1 MTMLRTT
8 AISGP
13 RGLNGWF
20 SWRTA
25 CALTAVAGGSAIVAG
40 AIMPWATAF
49 AGLLPISGLAGLN
62 GRVLLG
68 AGIVIAVAG
77 LVHYGRQDA
86 VSRWLA
92 GLTGCAAL
100 AASGYLLLR
109 LTAILPAVGA
119 SSMAMVHA
127 GPGLWV
133 IIAGSALAFCTMFMP
148 ASAQRELRAPAQAGR
163 GLAAWAADRESAG
176 PRRWLQMALGVAWLA
191 DAALQFQPVM
201 FSRSFVTA
209 TLDPAAMG
217 SPSLVATPVLSYGQ
231 LILHNPVAF
240 NAAFATIQLALGAAL
255 LSRPTARAALAASVV
270 WALTLWWVGEGMGMI
285 FSGSASPLT
294 GAPGAALLY
303 VVVALLAWLPRG
315 GARTSAPDGGVA
327 ANGLLG
333 DRGARLAWFVIWGS
347 AAYFM
352 AMTGR
357 TPGAVRAGITAQASA
372 EPGWIAGL
380 DRAAGAA
387 IGPNS
392 AAVAVAL
399 AVLFGLIA
407 AGIFVRSA
415 RRAVVAAAVLAG
427 VVIWV
432 VGENFG
438 GILTGSGTDPNTGP
452 LLIILALAFWPLA
465 AASQMSRTATARSR
479 SWSGT
484 RLRSG
489 RTGPAGRPGQRRCS
503 RT

>member
-1 MTMLRTT
+1 MTMLPTT
-8 AISGP
+8 AISTPRRLHGP
-13 RGLNGWF
+13 L

-62 GRVLLG
+62 GRVLLA
-68 AGIVIAVAG
+68 AGVMIAVAG
-77 LVHYGRQDA
+77 LVHFGRQDA
-86 VSRWLA
+86 VSRWLV

-119 SSMAMVHA
+119 SSMAMVRA

-133 IIAGSALAFCTMFMP
+133 IIAGGGLAFGTMFMP
-148 ASAQRELRAPAQAGR
+148 ASAQRELRAPARPER
-163 GLAAWAADRESAG
+163 GFAVWAADRESAG
-176 PRRWLQMALGVAWLA
+176 PRRWLQVALGVTWLA

-201 FSRSFVTA
+201 FSRSFATG

-217 SPSLVATPVLSYGQ
+217 SPSFVATPVLSYGQ

-240 NAAFATIQLALGAAL
+240 NAAFATIQLALGVAL
-255 LSRPTARAALAASVV
+255 LSRRTARAALAATAA
-270 WALTLWWVGEGMGMI
+270 WALMLWWVGEGMGMI

-303 VVVALLAWLPRG
+303 VVVALLAWPPRG
-315 GARTSAPDGGVA
+315 GARAATGSRGVA
-327 ANGLLG
+327 ALAPRGTAAGAARSGGAATSGLLG
-333 DRGARLAWFVIWGS
+333 GYGARVAWFAVWGS

-352 AMTGR
+352 AMTAR
-357 TPGAVRAGITAQASA
+357 TPGAVRTGITGQASA

-387 IGPNS
+387 IGS
-392 AAVAVAL
+392 GGAAVAVAL

-407 AGIFVRSA
+407 AGIFVRPA
-415 RRAVVAAAVLAG
+415 TRAVVVAAVLAG
-427 VVIWV
+427 LVIWV
-432 VGENFG
+432 LGENFG
-438 GILTGSGTDPNTGP
+438 GVLSGSGTDPNTGP
-452 LLIILALAFWPLA
+452 LLVMIALAFWPL
-465 AASQMSRTATARSR
+465 S
-479 SWSGT
+479 
-484 RLRSG
+484 
-489 RTGPAGRPGQRRCS
+489 PAGVSSVRSPAPS
-503 RT
+503 